1 MTDSRRDINSL
12 SRLQAIQS
20 EFSELFFDRKEMT
33 RDDREEMT
41 RSFALALHSEIS
53 SMVGEI
59 SFRDHVTAGRHVD
72 TKKILYETVDAFRYM
87 LAILNLWGHTTDDFL
102 NAFEN
107 RDAFLHTRYQLEKRQ
122 WSGEPVIIVDV
133 DEVVCGFRTGFTE
146 WIINEKGVDVDV
158 NSPEYYHIQP
168 VKEAGLQPEG
178 LFEEFI
184 DGANLRSLPEIS
196 STIEALNELKR
207 RGFWIQLLTARPAKN
222 MQCLYD
228 TYFWLNRSGL
238 DFDRVAFSPEKMI
251 WLTKSDY
258 FNHGAVVCA
267 IDDSVKHTMEYAKH
281 GVHVMSPIMS
291 YNEELRGMRNVTMYD
306 TPGELLDGVL
316 NLTEVKNER

>member
-1 MTDSRRDINSL
+1 MTGLKRDINSL
-12 SRLQAIQS
+12 SRLQDIQL
-20 EFSELFFDRKEMT
+20 EFSELFFDREDMT

-59 SFRDHVTAGRHVD
+59 SFRDHVSAGRHVD

-87 LAILNLWGHTTDDFL
+87 LAILNLWGHTTDNFL
-102 NAFEN
+102 DAFEN

-122 WSGEPVIIVDV
+122 WSGEPVVIVDI

-146 WIINEKGVDVDV
+146 WIVSEKGVDVDV

-168 VKEAGLQPEG
+168 VKDAGLQPEG

-184 DGANLRSLPEIS
+184 DNANLRHLPAISLAINA
-196 STIEALNELKR
+196 INELKR
-207 RGFWIQLLTARPAKN
+207 RGFWIHLLTARPAKN

-238 DFDRVAFSPEKMI
+238 DFDRVSFSPEKMI

-258 FNHGAVVCA
+258 FNQGTVVCA

-281 GVHVMSPIMS
+281 GIRVMSPTMS
-291 YNEELRGMRNVTMYD
+291 YNEELYGMHNVTMYS
-306 TPGELLDGVL
+306 TSEELLEGVL
-316 NLTEVKNER
+316 NLAEVKNG